1 MKKTLLF
8 LFIIISFHC
17 GKQKIIELPITT
29 KTEKAKNFYKKAI
42 IEWES
47 GGYVEKVAY
56 FDSALVQDPDFV
68 MALLYNDH
76 PNQLLK
82 KEREEK
88 AHSLKEKV
96 TKQEQLILDIVKNI
110 DTGNLDDALMFSQ
123 KLTGENPQSYEAY
136 NNLGYVYELRREFIK
151 SKEAFEK
158 AINLNSDNYFAY
170 SQLWGQYFSEHGSL
184 KMAPDQEKYV
194 DGGLEYIN
202 ELIRIRPESGQPYHS
217 KANLYRKI
225 GDFEKAKPFYE
236 KSIQKRKGSSAEG
249 TALTVSG
256 HNYMFSGDFN
266 TARKQ
271 YDLAVQQ
278 APIKESKFI
287 LNNYITWSFIF
298 QDDYTGAI
306 QNINKTEKNLDILG
320 FSGEALLQ
328 RKAQLSW
335 QKFICYAHNQ
345 MEAKA
350 DSALNKNE
358 LYRKKRTAIFQDDI
372 MNRNSK
378 TTTLYM
384 KAWRDVLFGRYNT
397 AKNYLS
403 ELRQITEKINSPTAM
418 YDYNNL
424 LGMVTLMEGNAQES
438 LEAFDKGDPDNTYF
452 LYFKALALRASG
464 DKTGAK
470 KILTDIANTNF
481 SYWQLALVRERAR
494 TMLEDL

>member
-8 LFIIISFHC
+8 IFIFISFHC

-29 KTEKAKNFYKKAI
+29 KSEKAKEYYKKAI

-56 FDSALVQDPDFV
+56 FDSALVQDPEFV
-68 MALLYNDH
+68 MALLYNDN
-76 PNQLLK
+76 PNQLLR
-82 KEREEK
+82 KEREDK
-88 AHSLKEKV
+88 AYSLKEEV
-96 TKQEQLILDIVKNI
+96 TKQEQLILNITKNLN
-110 DTGNLDDALMFSQ
+110 TGNLDDVLMYSQ
-123 KLTGENPQSYEAY
+123 KLTGQNPQSYEAY
-136 NNLGYVYELRREFIK
+136 NNLGFVYELRREFLK

-158 AINLNSDNYFAY
+158 AIDLNRDNYFAY
-170 SQLWGQYFSEHGSL
+170 DRLWGQYFSEHGSL

-202 ELIRIRPESGQPYHS
+202 ELIRIRPESGQSYHS

-249 TALTVSG
+249 TALIVSG
-256 HNYMFSGDFN
+256 HNYMFSGDFK
-266 TARKQ
+266 TAREQ
-271 YDLAVQQ
+271 YDLAVQK
-278 APIKESKFI
+278 APIKESKFN
-287 LNNYITWSFIF
+287 LNNYITWSYIF

-306 QNINKTEKNLDILG
+306 KNINKIEEKLDVLG

-328 RKAQLSW
+328 RKSQLSW
-335 QKFICYAHNQ
+335 QKFVCYAHNQ

-358 LYRKKRTAIFQDDI
+358 LYREKRTAIFQDDI
-372 MNRNSK
+372 MNRNNK

-397 AKNYLS
+397 AKDYLN
-403 ELRQITEKINSPTAM
+403 ELKQIMEKINSPTAM

-424 LGMVTLMEGNAQES
+424 LGMVALMEGNAEES
-438 LEAFDKGDPDNTYF
+438 LESFDKGDTDDTYF

-481 SYWQLALVRERAR
+481 SYWQLALVRARAR
-494 TMLEDL
+494 TMLESL

>member
-8 LFIIISFHC
+8 ISIFISFHC

-29 KTEKAKNFYKKAI
+29 KSERAKKYYKKAI

-56 FDSALVQDPDFV
+56 FDSALVQDPEFV
-68 MALLYNDH
+68 MALLYNDN
-76 PNQLLK
+76 PNQLLR
-82 KEREEK
+82 KEREDK
-88 AHSLKEKV
+88 AYSLKEEV
-96 TKQEQLILDIVKNI
+96 TKQEQLILNITKNLN
-110 DTGNLDDALMFSQ
+110 TGNLDDVLMYSQ
-123 KLTGENPQSYEAY
+123 KLTGQNPQSYEAY
-136 NNLGYVYELRREFIK
+136 NNLGFVYELRREFLK

-158 AINLNSDNYFAY
+158 AIDLNRDNYFAY
-170 SQLWGQYFSEHGSL
+170 DRLWGQYFSEHGSL

-249 TALTVSG
+249 TALIVSG
-256 HNYMFSGDFN
+256 HNYMFSGDFE
-266 TARKQ
+266 TARER
-271 YDLAVQQ
+271 YNLAVQK
-278 APIKESKFI
+278 APIKESKFN
-287 LNNYITWSFIF
+287 LNNYITWSYIF

-306 QNINKTEKNLDILG
+306 QNINKIEKKLDILG

-328 RKAQLSW
+328 RKSQLSW
-335 QKFICYAHNQ
+335 QKFVCYAHNQ

-358 LYRKKRTAIFQDDI
+358 LYREKRTAIFQDDI
-372 MNRNSK
+372 MNRNNK

-397 AKNYLS
+397 AKDYLN
-403 ELRQITEKINSPTAM
+403 ELKQIMEQINSPTAM

-424 LGMVTLMEGNAQES
+424 LGMVALMEGNAEES
-438 LEAFDKGDPDNTYF
+438 LESFDKGDPDDTYF

-481 SYWQLALVRERAR
+481 SYWQLALVRARAR
-494 TMLEDL
+494 TMLESL

>member
-8 LFIIISFHC
+8 ISIFISFLC

-29 KTEKAKNFYKKAI
+29 KSEKAKEYYKKAI

-56 FDSALVQDPDFV
+56 FDSALAQDPKFV
-68 MALLYNDH
+68 MALLYNDN
-76 PNQLLK
+76 PNQLLR
-82 KEREEK
+82 KEREDK
-88 AHSLKEKV
+88 AYSLKEEV
-96 TKQEQLILDIVKNI
+96 TKQEQLILNITKNLN
-110 DTGNLDDALMFSQ
+110 TGNLDDALMYSQ
-123 KLTGENPQSYEAY
+123 KLTGQNPQSYEAY
-136 NNLGYVYELRREFIK
+136 NNLGFVYELRREFLK

-158 AINLNSDNYFAY
+158 AIDLNRDNYFAY

-202 ELIRIRPESGQPYHS
+202 ELIRIRPESGQSYHS

-249 TALTVSG
+249 TALIVSG
-256 HNYMFSGDFN
+256 HNYMFSGDFE
-266 TARKQ
+266 TAREQ
-271 YDLAVQQ
+271 YNLAVQK
-278 APIKESKFI
+278 APIKESKFN
-287 LNNYITWSFIF
+287 LNNYITWSYIF

-306 QNINKTEKNLDILG
+306 QNINKIEEDLDVLG

-328 RKAQLSW
+328 RKSQLSW
-335 QKFICYAHNQ
+335 QKFVCYAHNQ

-358 LYRKKRTAIFQDDI
+358 LYREKRIAIFQDDI
-372 MNRNSK
+372 MNRNNK

-397 AKNYLS
+397 AKDYLN
-403 ELRQITEKINSPTAM
+403 ELKQIMEKINSPTAM

-424 LGMVTLMEGNAQES
+424 LGMVALMEGNAEES
-438 LEAFDKGDPDNTYF
+438 LESFDKGDPDDTYF

-481 SYWQLALVRERAR
+481 SYWQLALVRARAR
-494 TMLEDL
+494 TMLESL